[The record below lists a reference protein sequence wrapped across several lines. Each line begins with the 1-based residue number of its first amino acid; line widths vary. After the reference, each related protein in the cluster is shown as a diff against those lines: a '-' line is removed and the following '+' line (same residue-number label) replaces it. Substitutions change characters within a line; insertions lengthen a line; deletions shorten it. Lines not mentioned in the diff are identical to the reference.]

1 MTISLA
7 KVALLKAWN
16 QRAEAAHHR
25 SRIQKAG
32 APVLGV
38 LPQGPAD
45 PTCCVPPVV
54 ARPRGFTTDSTA
66 ARSAMGAHTV
76 DVTDATF
83 EAEVLNSELPVLVDF
98 WAVWCGPCRMI
109 APVLD
114 QLAAEYDGRIKVAKV
129 DVDKSG
135 MTAGR
140 FGVRSIPTVLLMK
153 GGAVV
158 ETLVGAQPKSN
169 FEDAVRR
176 HL

>member
-1 MTISLA
+1 
-7 KVALLKAWN
+7 
-16 QRAEAAHHR
+16 
-25 SRIQKAG
+25 
-32 APVLGV
+32 
-38 LPQGPAD
+38 
-45 PTCCVPPVV
+45 
-54 ARPRGFTTDSTA
+54 
-66 ARSAMGAHTV
+66 MGAHTV

-109 APVLD
+109 APVLY